1 MKAVFDTSSLVA
13 LIKYYL
19 PFDYNA
25 TLLGQIEE
33 HLVTGEMIIIDE
45 VLNECKGTA
54 QGIVISKL
62 SFLGEPTFL
71 KKHKIVKQT
80 DSLLPPSQK
89 KFSNMLNNQFVN
101 TTMRKSISDAEFEVT
116 KNEFLQTADARMI
129 IYLLNEKNKDQFSKF
144 TLITEETKSNNDN
157 KYFNKLPILC
167 AHLDIQCMNLPTYI
181 TEKGTLK
188 IDINPINLN

>member
-89 KFSNMLNNQFVN
+89 KISNMLNDGVDLKVKVDDITLLTYGVMIGNVEIIAMLIQAGANINQRSGN
-101 TTMRKSISDAEFEVT
+101 TLTPLAHAAACGAVEEFM
-116 KNEFLQTADARMI
+116 FLADAGVN
-129 IYLLNEKNKDQFSKF
+129 L
-144 TLITEETKSNNDN
+144 
-157 KYFNKLPILC
+157 KLTYTININGQ
-167 AHLDIQCMNLPTYI
+167 DI
-181 TEKGTLK
+181 
-188 IDINPINLN
+188 